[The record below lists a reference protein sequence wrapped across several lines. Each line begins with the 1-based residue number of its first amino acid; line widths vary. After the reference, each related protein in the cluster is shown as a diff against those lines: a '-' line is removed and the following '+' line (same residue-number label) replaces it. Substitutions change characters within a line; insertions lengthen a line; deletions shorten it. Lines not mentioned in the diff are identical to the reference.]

1 RCTTSSCASPDRRP
15 TSCGRKRSMRRVLI
29 IARSEF
35 ITAVRARGFLIGIM
49 LMPILFG
56 GAVLMQRLVERQ
68 ANGIPRRVA
77 VIDDTGEL
85 YQRLSEAAATW
96 NRGERDF

>member
-1 RCTTSSCASPDRRP
+1 M
-15 TSCGRKRSMRRVLI
+15 GRVFI

-56 GAVLMQRLVERQ
+56 GAVLMQRVIDQQ
-68 ANGIPRRVA
+68 ANGIPRHVA
-77 VIDDTGEL
+77 HVHG
-85 YQRLSEAAATW
+85 
-96 NRGERDF
+96 